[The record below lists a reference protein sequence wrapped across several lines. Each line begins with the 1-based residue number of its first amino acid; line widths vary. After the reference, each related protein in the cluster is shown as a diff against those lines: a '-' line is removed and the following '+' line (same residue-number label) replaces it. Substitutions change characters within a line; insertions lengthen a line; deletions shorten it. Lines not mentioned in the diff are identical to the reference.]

1 MGARGFTLRSPSTH
15 LCAWVNIRAGRL
27 RLPHSFFTPLKR
39 KAPHHKAR
47 GFLFVLVGLQL
58 DVLGAY
64 IQHLCESLAVERLPL
79 CISVPFDE

>member
-1 MGARGFTLRSPSTH
+1 MGTRGFTLRSPRRH
-15 LCAWVNIRAGRL
+15 HCAWVNIRVGRL
-27 RLPHSFFTPLKR
+27 GFLTLFFTPLKR

-79 CISVPFDE
+79 CLSISLNK